1 MASSSH
7 QLQITQPPTFTFSRA
22 GWGTQLS
29 NHPFCDLGH
38 LISLPRYARGLLVRV
53 ALDRHG
59 RELLRKS
66 QAEITQLMRRREE
79 LGEGTRDGQLEIG
92 DVRELI

>member
-1 MASSSH
+1 MV
-7 QLQITQPPTFTFSRA
+7 F
-22 GWGTQLS
+22 
-29 NHPFCDLGH
+29 LGH

-59 RELLRKS
+59 RELRKS